1 MPKYEDLDS
10 SYDEF
15 AEDYESEAE
24 DNNKINELMHQKHV
38 ETLKFLREVLSENRD
53 LRNRIE
59 LLQSEIHDS
68 YEETRPKSG
77 YKTPLKESIWVIE
90 KFDAE
95 MQTDPVIDESIEQLN
110 SLQKEWNIRKN
121 EYDRELNRVDEE
133 NETLRQD
140 NEDLNRRQHD
150 LNETIRVLTT
160 QINEIKK
167 EKIELSGK
175 IDNLIEKNK
184 EIDYLKKLV
193 NELNTQASEKNMKL
207 MENIK
212 TIENL
217 NLKICGLEEEIIK
230 NREIANEEIN
240 ELKILCNKHDNCNQ
254 IINNLNEDLN
264 QKIENINR
272 KQIEIE
278 RLNQLVYQ
286 LNSEVESLNQRLKQN
301 ESNMNFKEFISLKRE
316 LNALKQDKINN
327 TATPRSAIAASSP
340 TASPLPPL
348 KESMI
353 KKKPIRSLK

>member
-1 MPKYEDLDS
+1 
-10 SYDEF
+10 
-15 AEDYESEAE
+15 
-24 DNNKINELMHQKHV
+24 
-38 ETLKFLREVLSENRD
+38 
-53 LRNRIE
+53 
-59 LLQSEIHDS
+59 
-68 YEETRPKSG
+68 
-77 YKTPLKESIWVIE
+77 
-90 KFDAE
+90 

-264 QKIENINR
+264 QKIENIHR
-272 KQIEIE
+272 K
-278 RLNQLVYQ
+278 LSVYQ
-286 LNSEVESLNQRLKQN
+286 RSITKKFKFYNLIQKYCYNKIESLNQRLKQN